1 MDNTDVG
8 RAMGAGAER
17 DGDTRSR
24 AGGAGAEEV
33 LHVASGGGR
42 ILNVLGSF
50 AAIKVTGRETGGAYA
65 VWEDTVPPGG
75 GPPPHVHGRE
85 AEDFYVLDGEL
96 EIIRPGQPPLRAS
109 AGSYVHTPAG
119 VAHTFRNAGTSPAR
133 MLVVAAPAG
142 MEDFLAEAGTPVDR
156 ISERDVA
163 APLPPGPP
171 PPEVLRRLLDAA
183 ARHGITIL
191 PPPQSH

>member
-1 MDNTDVG
+1 MNEEGGQGGQGGQEILHVP
-8 RAMGAGAER
+8 
-17 DGDTRSR
+17 
-24 AGGAGAEEV
+24 AGGGQ
-33 LHVASGGGR
+33 

-50 AAIKVTGRETGGAYA
+50 TAIKVTGRETDGAYA
-65 VWEDTVPPGG
+65 MWEDTVPPGG

-85 AEDFYVLDGEL
+85 AEDFYVLEGEL
-96 EIIRPGQPPLRAS
+96 EIIRPGQSSLRAT

-119 VAHTFRNAGTSPAR
+119 VAHTFRNAGTRAAR

-142 MEDFLAEAGTPVDR
+142 MEDFFAEIGVPVEGVRAD
-156 ISERDVA
+156 DVA
-163 APLPPGPP
+163 RPVAGGPP

-191 PPPQSH
+191 PPPTEGIDLP